1 MSKYAQGKFQLQNPQ
16 KYVGNKTPTYRSSW
30 ELVFMQF
37 CDNNP
42 NILQWASEAIH
53 INYRNPL
60 TGRNTIYVPDFL
72 ITYVDANGN
81 QSAEVIEVKPT
92 KETTLEAAGKSPRA
106 QAAAI
111 LNMAKW
117 QAAQAWC
124 KAHNLRFRV
133 VTEQDIFHQGRA
145 K

>member
-1 MSKYAQGKFQLQNPQ
+1 MSKYAQGKFQMQNPA

-30 ELVFMQF
+30 EYVFMQF

-42 NILQWASEAIH
+42 SILNWASEAVH

-60 TGRNTIYVPDFL
+60 TGKNTIYVPDFL
-72 ITYVDANGN
+72 ITYNDATGG
-81 QSAEVIEVKPT
+81 QHAEVVEVKPR
-92 KETTLEAAGKSPRA
+92 KETTLEGAKNIRD

-117 QAAQAWC
+117 EAARQWC
-124 KAHNLRFRV
+124 KAHGLTFRV
-133 VTEQDIFHQGRA
+133 VTEDMIFHQG
-145 K
+145 KK